1 MTILRNSE
9 FGLSDEQK
17 MIRRTVLPMLAEVLP
32 RDKIRQLDEAY
43 EFPHEAYQALAAGG
57 WMGLPHESAYG
68 GSDGS
73 YKDLAVFVETVAYH
87 NAQLA
92 SAWLTSVIY
101 GGMQVRHGGS
111 PALKQEILPG
121 MIRGE
126 IRLALCITEPETGS
140 DVASIRTQAKQDG
153 DDYIISGQK
162 VYITC
167 AHVAHHL
174 VVATKTDSQAGH
186 KGISLFL
193 VNVKTPG
200 VSIRPLRGLGRRM
213 IHTNEVFFDNVR
225 VPASRMLGE
234 KNAGWKGLMRG
245 LNLERLCLS
254 AAAAGNMA
262 RIIDYASEYARER
275 KQFGATITSYQAIA
289 HKFAELQ
296 VMAESSRAMVYR
308 VADMLDAGENPTM
321 ETAITKILATENN
334 VKCADMGIQIMGGAG
349 YMNDHEMQMYF
360 RDSRVGPI
368 GGGTSEIMRSVIAKQ
383 MGL

>member
-1 MTILRNSE
+1 MNNSE
-9 FGLSDEQK
+9 FGLTPEQT

-32 RDKIRQLDEAY
+32 REKIRQLDEGY
-43 EFPHEAYQALAAGG
+43 EFPHQAYQALAQGG
-57 WMGLPHESAYG
+57 WMGLPHEAAYG
-68 GSDGS
+68 GADGS

-111 PALKQEILPG
+111 AALKQEILPG
-121 MIRGE
+121 VIGGD

-140 DVASIRTQAKQDG
+140 DVASIRTPARQEG
-153 DDYIISGQK
+153 DDYVITGQK

-167 AHVAHHL
+167 AHVADHL
-174 VVATKTDSQAGH
+174 VVATKTDKQAGH
-186 KGISLFL
+186 RGITLFL
-193 VNVKTPG
+193 VDAKSPG
-200 VSIRPLRGLGRRM
+200 VSIRPLKGLGRRM
-213 IHTNEVFFDNVR
+213 IHTNEVYFDEVR

-234 KNAGWKGLMRG
+234 KNGGWKALMRG
-245 LNLERLCLS
+245 LNLERLCLA

-262 RIIDYASEYARER
+262 RIIDYAADYARER
-275 KQFGATITSYQAIA
+275 KQFGAPITTYQAIA
-289 HKFAELQ
+289 HKFAEMKI
-296 VMAESSRAMVYR
+296 MAESSRAMVYR

-321 ETAITKILATENN
+321 ETAITKVMATENN
-334 VKCADMGIQIMGGAG
+334 VRCADTGVQIMGGAG
-349 YMNDHEMQMYF
+349 YMNEHEMQMYL